1 MSYATTSRSGE
12 EESGSKSQLSEFQ
25 WEAQLRGAL
34 KELRLM
40 PGSKVKSEIRAEDRS
55 MRGRCGKRSLIV
67 EQIC

>member
-25 WEAQLRGAL
+25 WEAQLRGA
-34 KELRLM
+34 ELRLM

-67 EQIC
+67 EQIS